1 MPDKFNATEFPPMK
15 DQLETLQ
22 SPITTLELP
31 IRLEAA
37 LYRAGLKTVGDVVAL
52 TPHRITALPNVGMKS
67 LEHLTVSLKSRDLC
81 LTGENPAQI
90 EQTTPPQ
97 DGAPVTEA
105 ESGSA
110 LQSTRYTRNLPIYA
124 ILLCGTDLM
133 VWEVLDDQIVPCT
146 TMPKGVDDLY
156 RNQRKDGLV
165 AHGRLQ
171 VCVRMRSFFGF
182 VDNLIPVMETDLSPK
197 EIWSADVGLAVQK
210 ALFE

>member
-1 MPDKFNATEFPPMK
+1 MK

-90 EQTTPPQ
+90 DQTTPPQ

-124 ILLCGTDLM
+124 ILPYGTTVL

-146 TMPKGVDDLY
+146 TGPKCVDDLY
-156 RNQRKDGLV
+156 ANWWKQGPV
-165 AHGRLQ
+165 VQGRLQ
-171 VCVRMRSFFGF
+171 VCVRVRSFFGF
-182 VDNLIPVMETDLSPK
+182 VDKLIPIIERDLSPK
-197 EIWSADVGLAVQK
+197 DVWSSDVGLVVQK